1 MDGVTLATHH
11 QMPKRKESH
20 CFPLS
25 DLPSTMQKAEA
36 RGEKARV
43 ALSLQK
49 VDAGPDP
56 LRPFPCLRLLPK
68 TARANSIPVAAVA
81 VVGKYSTRTIPA
93 AEQSSTV
100 ALMEKNTVRE
110 TNGAYES
117 WLFCLLL
124 PLKKKGRGEDGTG
137 T

>member
-100 ALMEKNTVRE
+100 ALMEKKIQ
-110 TNGAYES
+110 YEKRMARTS
-117 WLFCLLL
+117 HGCFVCYSH
-124 PLKKKGRGEDGTG
+124 
-137 T
+137 